1 MRKGRTEKVLIQRI
15 EDGQIQRVQD
25 EVVVEEPLEIRL
37 DGQLVGTTKST
48 PGHDYE
54 LAVGFC
60 VGENL
65 LKEAAI
71 SGVRFCG
78 EGAAAEFEFNVVT
91 VETDGRTPIPVPRLG
106 NISSSCGL
114 CGSVALSELASQ
126 LAPILKFLLLRLMII
141 Q

>member
-37 DGQLVGTTKST
+37 DGQLVGTTMRT

-71 SGVRFCG
+71 SGVRYCG

-91 VETDGRTPIPVPRLG
+91 LNFDTTYV
-106 NISSSCGL
+106 S
-114 CGSVALSELASQ
+114 
-126 LAPILKFLLLRLMII
+126 
-141 Q
+141 